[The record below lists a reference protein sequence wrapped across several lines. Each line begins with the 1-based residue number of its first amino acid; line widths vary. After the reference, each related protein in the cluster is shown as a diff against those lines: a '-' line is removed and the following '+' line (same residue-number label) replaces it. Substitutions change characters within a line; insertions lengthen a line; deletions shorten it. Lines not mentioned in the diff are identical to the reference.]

1 MTWSSSNNG
10 VVTVDQNGSLKAV
23 AAGTATIAVKTTDGG
38 YTATCKVTVK
48 PVAVTEVRL
57 DQISLTMKVGDMLVL
72 NATVLPENVTDKTV
86 TWSSSNP
93 AAVKV
98 ENGKLTALAE
108 GNATIT
114 AKCGEK
120 SAFCTV
126 TVQKAEVLAESV
138 TLDQTTMELTVNG
151 TGKLT
156 ATVKPDETTVKTI
169 QWSSSDEAVATVG
182 ADGTVTALK
191 EGTAVI
197 TAKCG
202 EKSAECTVTV
212 KAEAVMPTSITME
225 PTTLSLT
232 VGQKYTLIATILP
245 ENATNKSVTWSSN
258 APDIVEVTAGGAVTA
273 KAAGTATVTASAA
286 NGLAVTC
293 IVTVTVTVA
302 GE

>member
-1 MTWSSSNNG
+1 M
-10 VVTVDQNGSLKAV
+10 
-23 AAGTATIAVKTTDGG
+23 KTTDGG

>member
-1 MTWSSSNNG
+1 
-10 VVTVDQNGSLKAV
+10 
-23 AAGTATIAVKTTDGG
+23 
-38 YTATCKVTVK
+38 
-48 PVAVTEVRL
+48 
-57 DQISLTMKVGDMLVL
+57 
-72 NATVLPENVTDKTV
+72 
-86 TWSSSNP
+86 
-93 AAVKV
+93 
-98 ENGKLTALAE
+98 
-108 GNATIT
+108 
-114 AKCGEK
+114 
-120 SAFCTV
+120 
-126 TVQKAEVLAESV
+126 
-138 TLDQTTMELTVNG
+138 MELTVNG

>member
-1 MTWSSSNNG
+1 M
-10 VVTVDQNGSLKAV
+10 DQNGSLKAI
-23 AAGTATIAVKTTDGG
+23 AAGTANITVKTTDGG

-57 DQISLTMKVGDMLVL
+57 DQTAVTMKVKDIIVL
-72 NATVLPENVTDKTV
+72 NASVLPENATEKAV
-86 TWSSSNP
+86 TWSSGAPNI
-93 AAVKV
+93 VKV

-108 GNATIT
+108 GTAVIT
-114 AKCGEK
+114 AKCDNK
-120 SAFCTV
+120 TATCTV
-126 TVQKAEVLAESV
+126 TVQKADVPAESV
-138 TLDQTTMELTVNG
+138 TLDKTTLEMTVNG

-169 QWSSSDEAVATVG
+169 QWSSSDETVATVG

-212 KAEAVMPTSITME
+212 KAEAVAPTSITME

-232 VGQKYTLIATILP
+232 VGQTYVLNATVLP
-245 ENATNKSVTWSSN
+245 ENATNKSVTWSSD
-258 APDIVEVTAGGAVTA
+258 ATSIVDVAADGTVTA
-273 KAAGTATVTASAA
+273 KAAGIATITAKTT
-286 NGLAVTC
+286 NGLTITC
-293 IVTVTVTVA
+293 AVTVA
-302 GE
+302 

>member
-1 MTWSSSNNG
+1 MKTIQWSSS
-10 VVTVDQNGSLKAV
+10 DEAV
-23 AAGTATIAVKTTDGG
+23 ATVGADGTVTALKEGTAV
-38 YTATCKVTVK
+38 
-48 PVAVTEVRL
+48 
-57 DQISLTMKVGDMLVL
+57 
-72 NATVLPENVTDKTV
+72 
-86 TWSSSNP
+86 
-93 AAVKV
+93 
-98 ENGKLTALAE
+98 
-108 GNATIT
+108 IT

-151 TGKLT
+151 TGNLT

-169 QWSSSDEAVATVG
+169 QWSSSDETVATVG

-212 KAEAVMPTSITME
+212 
-225 PTTLSLT
+225 
-232 VGQKYTLIATILP
+232 
-245 ENATNKSVTWSSN
+245 
-258 APDIVEVTAGGAVTA
+258 TAR
-273 KAAGTATVTASAA
+273 AA

-293 IVTVTVTVA
+293 IVTVTVA